1 MNFKWNNVNAL
12 NLFYKVIPVGPQDG
26 SQSLIKVEKLPD
38 GSLTSKNVCG
48 VRYVPLVNHK
58 VENWMHIIHYH

>member
-1 MNFKWNNVNAL
+1 L

-58 VENWMHIIHYH
+58 VEN